1 MMGVTMRANLRLWR
15 ALAMTA
21 AVAAACAAASG
32 ASAQSAESFYK
43 GKNIDLIV
51 GYAAGDTYDIYSRL
65 AARHLPKYLPGNPT
79 VVVRNMQGVGSLKAA
94 NYMYAQAPQDGSS
107 IGMVGQG
114 LALDQLVENPAA
126 QFDARQFNWVGRMVP
141 VIQFVVV
148 WHTAPAKTL
157 EDVMKQEVVVAATS
171 PTGATGTV
179 PRLLNR
185 LAGTKFKIIHGY
197 PGVSGLMLAMERGET
212 QAATASAQMLLFS
225 KPELLAKPLVS
236 VLVQYSKGR
245 SALFPDVPALGE
257 FGKTDDDKHILG
269 LYGSTTEL
277 GRAFLAPPKVPAD
290 RMKVLRAGFDG
301 MMKDATFLEEAKKA
315 SLEVDALDG
324 DGVAKIVHETLDVT
338 PDFAKRVAAALA
350 E

>member
-1 MMGVTMRANLRLWR
+1 MRADLRR
-15 ALAMTA
+15 ALI
-21 AVAAACAAASG
+21 AVAAVTSFYIAPSG
-32 ASAQSAESFYK
+32 VSAQSPEAFYK
-43 GKNIDLIV
+43 GKNIDFIV

-65 AARHLPKYLPGNPT
+65 AARHLPRYIPGVSS

-94 NYMYAQAPQDGSS
+94 NYMYSQAPQDGSS

-114 LALDQLVENPAA
+114 LALDQLVGNTAV
-126 QFDARQFNWVGRMVP
+126 QFDARQFNWIGRMVP

-157 EDVMKQEVVVAATS
+157 QDVMQQEVVIAATS

-225 KPELLAKPLVS
+225 KPELMSKPLVS
-236 VLVQYSKGR
+236 VLVQYSKSR

-277 GRAFLAPPKVPAD
+277 GRALLAPPKVPAD

-301 MMKDATFLEEAKKA
+301 MMQDAAFLEEAKKA
-315 SLEVDALDG
+315 SLEVAALDG
-324 DGVAKIVHETLDVT
+324 EGVAKIVHETLDVT
-338 PDFAKRVAAALA
+338 PDFAKRVATALA

>member
-1 MMGVTMRANLRLWR
+1 MVA
-15 ALAMTA
+15 ASY
-21 AVAAACAAASG
+21 AVAGDAW
-32 ASAQSAESFYK
+32 AQSPEAFYK
-43 GKNIDLIV
+43 GKNIDFIV

-65 AARHLPKYLPGNPT
+65 AARHMSKYLPGNPT
-79 VVVRNMQGVGSLKAA
+79 LIVRNMQGVASLKAA
-94 NYMYAQAPQDGSS
+94 NYMYAQAAQDGTS

-114 LALDQLVENPAA
+114 VGLDQVVGNPAV
-126 QFDARQFNWVGRMVP
+126 QFDARKFNWIGRMVP
-141 VIQFVVV
+141 VIQFIVA
-148 WHTAPAKTL
+148 WHDAPAKTL
-157 EDVMKQEVVVAATS
+157 EDVMKQEVVVGATS

-236 VLVQYSKGR
+236 VLVQYSKER
-245 SALFPDVPALGE
+245 SHLFPNVPALGE
-257 FGKTDDDKHILG
+257 FGRSDDEKHILQ
-269 LYGSTTEL
+269 LYGATTEL
-277 GRAFLAPPKVPAD
+277 GRAVLAPPNVPAD
-290 RMKVLRAGFDG
+290 RVKTLRTGFDA
-301 MMKDATFLEEAKKA
+301 MMKDAAFLEEAKKA

-324 DGVAKIVHETLDVT
+324 EGVAKIVHETLDVT
-338 PDFAKRVAAALA
+338 PDFAKRVATALA